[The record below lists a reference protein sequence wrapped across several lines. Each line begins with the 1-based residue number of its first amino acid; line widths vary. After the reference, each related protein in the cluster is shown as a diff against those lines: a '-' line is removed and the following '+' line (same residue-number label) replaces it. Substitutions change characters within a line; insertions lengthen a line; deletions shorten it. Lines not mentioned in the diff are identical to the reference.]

1 LGAPRRHNSIAHK
14 RFNKFPCRFS
24 YLCWNLTKLAGIKSL
39 RDKPKDNPSTISFS
53 EVPCVLPHKSWLAR
67 EVAQRIAGHAHSRT
81 TKLYDRLGQK
91 VLVEDME
98 RIHYLNWL

>member
-1 LGAPRRHNSIAHK
+1 MAFKTSSNTVALA
-14 RFNKFPCRFS
+14 
-24 YLCWNLTKLAGIKSL
+24 LNLVPFAGNP
-39 RDKPKDNPSTISFS
+39 KPL
-53 EVPCVLPHKSWLAR
+53 LPHKSWLAR